1 MSGVGGSTGGG
12 GGSGSGGGDGVAQEL
27 AEVRAK
33 IEKLEKAIDVQ
44 QEKLEDAE
52 GNDVRWGLIA
62 TALAAK
68 EQRLDKL
75 EGQKLT
81 LLQQQQLQL
90 QQQTQAGECPP
101 SVWCFVCA
109 PMYSVCS
116 RRRLLCVA
124 GGAVICVVRSDVWRR
139 RWRHERVEMT

>member
-12 GGSGSGGGDGVAQEL
+12 GGSGSGGAGNDVAQEL
-27 AEVRAK
+27 GEVRAK

-44 QEKLEDAE
+44 QQKI
-52 GNDVRWGLIA
+52 DVEQDKDERRLMRES
-62 TALAAK
+62 LAADKQWLVELQK
-68 EQRLDKL
+68 EKNRLAD
-75 EGQKLT
+75 
-81 LLQQQQLQL
+81 QQQRE
-90 QQQTQAGECPP
+90 QQPQAGEWSP
-101 SVWCFVCA
+101 SVWCFVRA
-109 PMYSVCS
+109 PMYSVRS